1 MAPNVRRKR
10 EKGQKARPWK
20 RRLQSPVAAQAY
32 RRVLHTSFLLSP
44 LLLYYNKEILTL
56 AHVNCRG
63 FKSLRVLNVEQ
74 VLKMR
79 LNSSW

>member
-10 EKGQKARPWK
+10 AKGPTK
-20 RRLQSPVAAQAY
+20 RRLRSPVASCAGLQKGTAY
-32 RRVLHTSFLLSP
+32 TGFAFALFLYS
-44 LLLYYNKEILTL
+44 NKKILTL

-63 FKSLRVLNVEQ
+63 IRSLRVLNVEQ